1 MPWLMVQ
8 APGSATAT
16 VSAVTPAPPLASWS
30 WRRWLLLG
38 FCGGVAFGL
47 THRLLS
53 LQLAVP
59 WRNTQPFGVKAT
71 PGTGLESLR
80 QRTGGEGKA
89 LRGDL
94 ELIELE
100 QQRQRQQREE
110 AKRLQ
115 SLEQQDRLD
124 RERQQREL
132 DQAGQD
138 PLPELP
144 ADPPSP
150 APEPPAY
157 EPTPLPPLPN
167 PTPLPSPA
175 PLQP

>member
-1 MPWLMVQ
+1 MAQAPSTAAVSPVQ
-8 APGSATAT
+8 AS
-16 VSAVTPAPPLASWS
+16 SPLAGWS

-53 LQLAVP
+53 LQLEVP

-71 PGTGLESLR
+71 PGTGLEALR
-80 QRTGGEGKA
+80 QLFGGEGKA
-89 LRGDL
+89 LRGNL

-100 QQRQRQQREE
+100 QQRQRQASEE
-110 AKRLQ
+110 AKRLRD
-115 SLEQQDRLD
+115 LEQQDRRD

-132 DQAGQD
+132 DQAGQGT
-138 PLPELP
+138 LPELP
-144 ADPPSP
+144 PESHSP
-150 APEPPAY
+150 APEPSGNDPNL
-157 EPTPLPPLPN
+157 TPLPPLP
-167 PTPLPSPA
+167 PPPA

>member
-1 MPWLMVQ
+1 MVQ
-8 APGSATAT
+8 ARGSATVST
-16 VSAVTPAPPLASWS
+16 VSRSRPAVGWS

-38 FCGGVAFGL
+38 FCGGIAFGI

-53 LQLAVP
+53 LQFNVP

-80 QRTGGEGKA
+80 QRFGGEGKA
-89 LRGDL
+89 LRGNL
-94 ELIELE
+94 EQIELE
-100 QQRQRQQREE
+100 QQRQRQQQEE

-132 DQAGQD
+132 DQAGQT

-144 ADPPSP
+144 AEPPSP
-150 APEPPAY
+150 APEPPPY
-157 EPTPLPPLPN
+157 EPTPLPPLPD

-175 PLQP
+175 PRQP

>member
-8 APGSATAT
+8 APGSATIST
-16 VSAVTPAPPLASWS
+16 VTPTRPVAGWS

-38 FCGGVAFGL
+38 FCGGIAFGV

-53 LQLAVP
+53 LQLRVP

-80 QRTGGEGKA
+80 QRFGGEGKA
-89 LRGDL
+89 VRGNL
-94 ELIELE
+94 ELLELE
-100 QQRQRQQREE
+100 QQQQRQQRED
-110 AKRLQ
+110 AKRLR
-115 SLEQQDRLD
+115 SLEEQDRLD

-132 DQAGQD
+132 DQAGQA

-144 ADPPSP
+144 AEPPSP
-150 APEPPAY
+150 APEPPRY
-157 EPTPLPPLPN
+157 DPTPLPPLPN

-175 PLQP
+175 PIQP